1 MFLHGVLHRIEG
13 DYPNARA
20 WYSDVSDTEIMENVW
35 GNLREGVEGGKAF
48 GFIYDVEKLDERVKK
63 GERNAT
69 VEKEQQKL
77 EQESRRELAM
87 IIDYCRHNIGLGEW
101 VDARSAYVG
110 NSEKIQQA
118 GQDQITGMKQRR
130 F

>member
-35 GNLREGVEGGKAF
+35 GNRREGVEGGKAF

-87 IIDYCRHNIGLGEW
+87 IIDYCRQNIGLGEW
-101 VDARSAYVG
+101 GDARSAYVG

-118 GQDQITGMKQRR
+118 GQDQIMGMKQRR